1 MPLPRQPLV
10 MFKVIIVVAAALE
23 LLAGTDDELLL
34 GATELTADELDGT
47 TLASDELPNEEEL
60 TSATLKLLEV
70 TAVLELLAGFDP
82 PPPLPPQAIRLRDK
96 NVKHKS
102 W

>member
-10 MFKVIIVVAAALE
+10 IFKVSVVVAAALE
-23 LLAGTDDELLL
+23 LLVGAVDELLL
-34 GATELTADELDGT
+34 GAAELTADELDGK
-47 TLASDELPNEEEL
+47 TLASDELLSEEEL
-60 TSATLKLLEV
+60 ISATLELLEV

-96 NVKHKS
+96 KVKHKS
-102 W
+102 